1 MERRSILKGAIGLA
15 VAGLATV
22 VTACQGGSTSAA
34 ATPAPIRISLYRSL
48 ATSAKFHGNHL
59 DGNQVNDL
67 QQVVT
72 SEKNLDIRSA
82 AAEARGA
89 LNLSAQ
95 SVQPLILQRND

>member
-1 MERRSILKGAIGLA
+1 
-15 VAGLATV
+15 
-22 VTACQGGSTSAA
+22 
-34 ATPAPIRISLYRSL
+34 
-48 ATSAKFHGNHL
+48 
-59 DGNQVNDL
+59 L